1 MFKKIYPLTLI
12 AAVCVLIAGCG
23 GFNDKADP
31 VSDTRVYF
39 DTAIS
44 ITVYDERAQ
53 ELLEGCFAICDD
65 MEAVLSA
72 HDENSELYRVNHI
85 GKGTVTVSDTLADC
99 IAMGLEAGDISG
111 GEFDITILPVSA
123 LWDFRSGSGS
133 VPRPEEIS
141 EALENVDQAAVSLD
155 GDELTLGDDGTMIDL
170 GAIAKGY
177 ISGRIKDYLR
187 ENGCGGAVI
196 NLGGNV
202 STLGS
207 KGGKS
212 FKVGI
217 QKPFTERG
225 ETIALINMNEGCVIS
240 SGTYERYFT
249 DSDEKLYHHILSAK
263 TGYPCDTGLS
273 QVTVIGNDDMLCDTL
288 STVFMLTGKEKAEAI
303 VRDRGYDLKLVFVDN
318 DGRAVLFD
326 PGLGERDIT
335 EGEVIDLT

>member
-1 MFKKIYPLTLI
+1 MTLI

-85 GKGTVTVSDTLADC
+85 GKGSVTVSDTLADC

-177 ISGRIKDYLR
+177 
-187 ENGCGGAVI
+187 
-196 NLGGNV
+196 
-202 STLGS
+202 
-207 KGGKS
+207 
-212 FKVGI
+212 
-217 QKPFTERG
+217 
-225 ETIALINMNEGCVIS
+225 
-240 SGTYERYFT
+240 
-249 DSDEKLYHHILSAK
+249 
-263 TGYPCDTGLS
+263 
-273 QVTVIGNDDMLCDTL
+273 
-288 STVFMLTGKEKAEAI
+288 
-303 VRDRGYDLKLVFVDN
+303 
-318 DGRAVLFD
+318 
-326 PGLGERDIT
+326 
-335 EGEVIDLT
+335 